1 MRIWFF
7 EDVQR
12 LELERTQLEALG
24 RSMQWLKATS
34 WGIDNGLHIDATI
47 QAHGHDYHIRLTYP
61 NIFPYAPPTV
71 CPQLFEEKWSTHQY
85 PDGTLCLEWG
95 SDNWQPNISGAQVL
109 ESAYNLLHTENPL
122 GSQNEIIAP
131 SRHKLS
137 LGQELRNKY
146 SRFYIG
152 KELAEYLL
160 DLPNDA
166 EGTLKFSIVHQS
178 DSWLVIVEQI
188 QLDESLSYEDAS
200 IPKGVRGSSEKP
212 RKGLFSTTRLINTDF
227 DNIEQIKE
235 ALHQTTG
242 TQNCLSEIDSDENIS
257 GLILIDS
264 NEKIHFFFLPVVDE
278 GKILPFYPV
287 ISDNNQVVSRLP
299 FDQQNLSDKSV
310 AIVGLGSIG
319 SRVAL
324 SLARMGV
331 SKFLL
336 VDEDVFLPENVCRHS
351 LDWNNIGEHKVNAV
365 AHKLSLISA
374 NIEVDVSKLHLVG
387 QESTSSFSAILSRLA
402 HYDLIINATA
412 DKKVFNLTTAIATS
426 YSRHLIWA
434 EVFTGGFGGIV
445 ARSRPEQDPEPHLMK
460 AAYHEYTSANPVPK
474 LAITENYTAFDTEQE
489 RVLSASDA
497 DVGVIANHTARF
509 AIDTLLENE
518 TSTFPY
524 SMYLIGLSKAWVF
537 KAPFHTIPIDTSNLP
552 VSQKTE
558 PPSQELVSEHFAF
571 LENLIKDKQ

>member
-7 EDVQR
+7 EDIQR
-12 LELERTQLEALG
+12 LDLERTQLEELE
-24 RSMQWLKATS
+24 RSVQWLKATS

-47 QAHGHDYHIRLTYP
+47 QAHGHDYHVRLIYP
-61 NIFPYAPPTV
+61 NIFPFAPPTV

-122 GSQNEIIAP
+122 GSQNDIIAP

-137 LGQELRNKY
+137 LGQELRSKY

-166 EGTLKFSIVHQS
+166 EGTLKFSIVNQS
-178 DSWLVIVEQI
+178 DSWLVIIEQI
-188 QLDESLSYEDAS
+188 QLNESLSYEDTS

-212 RKGLFSTTRLINTDF
+212 KKGLFSTTRLNNINF
-227 DNIEQIKE
+227 DNIERIKE
-235 ALHQTTG
+235 ALHQTRG
-242 TQNCLSEIDSDENIS
+242 AQNCFSEIDSDENIS

-264 NEKIHFFFLPVVDE
+264 NEEIHFFFLSVVDE
-278 GKILPFYPV
+278 GMVLPFYP
-287 ISDNNQVVSRLP
+287 ISRDSNRVVSRLP
-299 FDQQNLSDKSV
+299 FDQQNLSSKSV

-319 SRVAL
+319 SKVAL
-324 SLARMGV
+324 SLARIGV
-331 SKFLL
+331 SKFFLI
-336 VDEDVFLPENVCRHS
+336 DEDIFLPENVCRHS
-351 LDWNNIGEHKVNAV
+351 LDWHNIGEHKVNAV

-374 NIEVDVSKLHLVG
+374 NIEVDVSKLHLIG

-412 DKKVFNLTTAIATS
+412 DEKVFNLTTAIATR
-426 YSRHLIWA
+426 YSRNLIWA
-434 EVFTGGFGGIV
+434 EVFAGGFGGIV
-445 ARSRPEQDPEPHLMK
+445 ARSRPEQDPAPHQMK
-460 AAYHEYTSANPVPK
+460 AAYHDYISTNPAPELTIAN
-474 LAITENYTAFDTEQE
+474 NYTTVDIEHET
-489 RVLSASDA
+489 VLTASDA
-497 DVGVIANHTARF
+497 DVGVIANHVARF
-509 AIDTLLENE
+509 AIDTLIGDE
-518 TSTFPY
+518 TSMFPY

-552 VSQKTE
+552 VSQKTK

-571 LENLIKDKQ
+571 LQNLFRDK